1 MFTPLLKSERFVEE
15 YERFQSEI
23 AKITD
28 NITRSGLE
36 GELLTLRGTVQAL
49 DESHEKVTFG
59 DRPGQEVDD
68 YREKI
73 RSLRQSID
81 TKLRV
86 WRENH

>member
-23 AKITD
+23 AKISD
-28 NITRSGLE
+28 DVTRSGLDS
-36 GELLTLRGTVQAL
+36 ELQTLRGIVQAL

-59 DRPGQEVDD
+59 SRPGQEVDD

-73 RSLRQSID
+73 KSLRQSID

>member
-28 NITRSGLE
+28 DITRSGLE

-73 RSLRQSID
+73 RSLRQCID

>member
-1 MFTPLLKSERFVEE
+1 MFTPLLKSERFITE
-15 YERFQSEI
+15 YEKFQSEI

-28 NITRSGLE
+28 NNIRSSLE

-49 DESHEKVTFG
+49 DESHERVTFG
-59 DRPGQEVDD
+59 ERPGSEVDD

-81 TKLRV
+81 TKLRA
-86 WRENH
+86 WQLHH

>member
-1 MFTPLLKSERFVEE
+1 MFTPLLKSERFVAE

-28 NITRSGLE
+28 DITRSGLE

>member
-23 AKITD
+23 VKISDDT
-28 NITRSGLE
+28 TRSGLDS
-36 GELLTLRGTVQAL
+36 ELQALRGVVQAL

-59 DRPGQEVDD
+59 SRPGQEVDD

-73 RSLRQSID
+73 KSLRQSID

>member
-23 AKITD
+23 AKISD
-28 NITRSGLE
+28 DITRSELE
-36 GELLTLRGTVQAL
+36 GELLTLRGVVQSL

-59 DRPGQEVDD
+59 SRPGQEVDD

-81 TKLRV
+81 TKLRA
-86 WRENH
+86 WQTHH

>member
-15 YERFQSEI
+15 YERFQSEV
-23 AKITD
+23 AKISD
-28 NITRSGLE
+28 DVTRSGLE
-36 GELLTLRGTVQAL
+36 GELLSLRGIVQAL

-59 DRPGQEVDD
+59 SRPGQEVDD

-73 RSLRQSID
+73 KSLRQSID

>member
-23 AKITD
+23 AKISD
-28 NITRSGLE
+28 DITRSELE
-36 GELLTLRGTVQAL
+36 GELQALRGVVQSL

-59 DRPGQEVDD
+59 SRPGQEVDD

-81 TKLRV
+81 TKLRA
-86 WRENH
+86 WQTHH